1 MALKYNI
8 FTGQFDEVSTSLSG
22 LSTDVDSK
30 VVHSKGAL
38 LVGSGLLWNSLA
50 VGTNDQILTADS
62 TQAIGI
68 KWAAAASAGYATI
81 QEEGSA
87 LTQRTILNLRGSL
100 VTGSDSGSL
109 TLVDIGKSPD
119 GTDLFGLSNSDPHV
133 SIGKIGKNVEL
144 KEKVSVSGILSVSG
158 VLSISGYLCLTN
170 VGPIGIETVGL
181 GQTKSNVI
189 SLWTA
194 GAKNAEVHGGLNAIE
209 AVTGG
214 VSASGHVSISG
225 YVSLTNVAPI
235 GIEAVGLGQTK
246 SNVIGLWTSN
256 AENVQIH
263 GGLNAIEAVTGGLSA
278 SGHVSAS
285 GYLAFSTAL
294 ATGGDTLLGIVP
306 ERLGI
311 EGRETSQN
319 QLSVWTTN
327 VKRLSFGNDYQNRG
341 DSSVDVRSG
350 GIAISGHLSASGYLA
365 FTQGTG
371 TDYISRV

>member
-158 VLSISGYLCLTN
+158 VLSISGYL
-170 VGPIGIETVGL
+170 
-181 GQTKSNVI
+181 
-189 SLWTA
+189 
-194 GAKNAEVHGGLNAIE
+194 
-209 AVTGG
+209 
-214 VSASGHVSISG
+214 
-225 YVSLTNVAPI
+225 
-235 GIEAVGLGQTK
+235 
-246 SNVIGLWTSN
+246 
-256 AENVQIH
+256 
-263 GGLNAIEAVTGGLSA
+263 
-278 SGHVSAS
+278 
-285 GYLAFSTAL
+285 
-294 ATGGDTLLGIVP
+294 
-306 ERLGI
+306 
-311 EGRETSQN
+311 
-319 QLSVWTTN
+319 
-327 VKRLSFGNDYQNRG
+327 
-341 DSSVDVRSG
+341 
-350 GIAISGHLSASGYLA
+350 
-365 FTQGTG
+365 
-371 TDYISRV
+371 